1 MSDPV
6 RPWLAGK
13 DQTGSD
19 ERPRPEADRPWL
31 TVVGIGDGGLSSLTG
46 EALDAID
53 RAGTIFGGER
63 HLAMLGETRAE
74 TILWDK
80 PFTAALD
87 RLRARAG
94 TPTVVLAT
102 GDPMWFGVGAT
113 LARHVGPG
121 EMRVLP
127 APSAF
132 SLAAAKLGWPIQ
144 MTACLTVHGRPVDQL
159 SRHLFP
165 AERLLILSENAGSP
179 REIAR
184 LLTSRGFG
192 QSRLVVLEHLG
203 GERETIR
210 ETLAAGYDIEDGADL
225 NLVAVECVA
234 GRAAT
239 PRPIV
244 AGLPD
249 DAFVHDGKMTKR
261 TLRALAIAALEP
273 MPGALLWDVGAGAG
287 SIAVEWLRAAPR
299 ARAVA
304 IEPKPERCAMI
315 AENAATL
322 GVPELLLVEGQAPE
336 AYAGLE
342 VPDAIFIGGG
352 LSDGVF
358 EEAWNALKPGG
369 RMVAHAVTLE
379 SEAILIDL
387 HGRLGGELM
396 RIAIDRAETVGPFR
410 GFKPAMPVV
419 HWHLS
424 KPHPRPQAS
433 PGQAG

>member
-6 RPWLAGK
+6 RPWLSGK
-13 DQTGSD
+13 TGTND
-19 ERPRPEADRPWL
+19 EGRAAVGTARPWL
-31 TVVGIGDGGLSSLTG
+31 TIVGIGDGGVSSLSG
-46 EALDAID
+46 EAMDALDNA
-53 RAGTIFGGER
+53 ATIFGGAR
-63 HLAMLGETRAE
+63 HLAFLGDTRAE
-74 TILWDK
+74 TVVWET
-80 PFTAALD
+80 PFADALG
-87 RLRARAG
+87 RLLERAG

-102 GDPMWFGVGAT
+102 GDPMWFGVGAS
-113 LARHVGPG
+113 LARHVSPD
-121 EMRVLP
+121 EMLVLP

-144 MTACLTVHGRPVDQL
+144 NASCLTVHGRPVDQI

-165 AERLLILSENAGSP
+165 GEKLLILSENGGSP

-192 QSRLVVLEHLG
+192 QSRLTVMEHLG
-203 GERETIR
+203 GERERIR
-210 ETLAAGYDIEDGADL
+210 ATVAAGYDLGDDEADL
-225 NLVAVECVA
+225 NLVAVTCVA

-239 PRPIV
+239 PRPTV

-273 MPGALLWDVGAGAG
+273 MPGALLWDLGAGAG

-299 ARAVA
+299 VRAIA
-304 IEPKPERCAMI
+304 IEPKSERCAMI

-322 GVPELLLVEGQAPE
+322 GVPELFIVDGKAPE
-336 AYAGLE
+336 ALAGLDQ
-342 VPDAIFIGGG
+342 PDAIFIGGG

-358 EEAWNALKPGG
+358 DAAWDALKPGG

-379 SEAILIDL
+379 SEAILLDL

-396 RIAIDRAETVGPFR
+396 RVAIDRAEPVGPFR
-410 GFKPAMPVV
+410 GFRPSMPVI
-419 HWHLS
+419 HWHVT
-424 KPHPRPQAS
+424 KPNPR